1 MYFGTKSYLK
11 NTRNHTAKHALKE
24 TVSSPTG
31 EIWRGNL
38 WSTIQY
44 LAQSI
49 SSEFMQSFSVKSRS
63 SYINPKSCS
72 KNLISRW
79 DSSYIETRWSD
90 IIWKEIDM
98 KTITHLRVLVWKLA
112 DKKKENHVSTGSW

>member
-1 MYFGTKSYLK
+1 LSLEILLHQQAKKLGLK
-11 NTRNHTAKHALKE
+11 D